1 MKHIFYFFAFFAIL
15 WEGINIIYTKEI
27 YKKVIR
33 IISLKKENFKEL
45 ADGQK
50 YFLFFMFGYF
60 LWIFTGL
67 FTFQWPIF
75 LLLFLMSLI
84 PKKWIV
90 IRWID
95 AFISLVILIF
105 ILINAYHL
113 HIDIFPILK
122 SLF

>member
-75 LLLFLMSLI
+75 LLLFLMGLI